1 MMKHTFER
9 KDLIPDYQLQ
19 HVVNIHILPVK
30 EFPLKCDQK
39 SQIIPADV
47 YFQLRISVAYMY
59 IKKIATM
66 SS

>member
-9 KDLIPDYQLQ
+9 KGLIPEYQLR
-19 HVVNIHILPVK
+19 HIVNIHILPVK

-39 SQIIPADV
+39 NQIITTDV
-47 YFQLRISVAYMY
+47 YFHLCISVAD
-59 IKKIATM
+59 IKRIATM